1 MIQENTDEEKNLH
14 QKESIGLFQRILVGI
29 DAYDDQLPEIVR
41 LVAYLNRKFQSFV
54 ILCHVSKMV
63 TNFEGN
69 ESDGFPVTEDERNSR
84 SLIEE
89 NVHKF
94 FDDNPKQIEIKILH
108 GDPAERL
115 VEYAEFSDCDLIVM
129 GSHTRGEL
137 KRVLLGSVSGS
148 VAAKTRKSV
157 LIAK

>member
-1 MIQENTDEEKNLH
+1 MIQGKTTDEKNIH
-14 QKESIGLFQRILVGI
+14 QNEVRLFQRIVVGV
-29 DAYDDQLPEIVR
+29 DPHDDQLPDIVR
-41 LVAYLNRKFQSFV
+41 LVANLSRKFQSFV

-69 ESDGFPVTEDERNSR
+69 ESDGFPVTEDERKSR
-84 SLIEE
+84 SSIEE

-115 VEYAEFSDCDLIVM
+115 VEHAEFSNCDLIVM